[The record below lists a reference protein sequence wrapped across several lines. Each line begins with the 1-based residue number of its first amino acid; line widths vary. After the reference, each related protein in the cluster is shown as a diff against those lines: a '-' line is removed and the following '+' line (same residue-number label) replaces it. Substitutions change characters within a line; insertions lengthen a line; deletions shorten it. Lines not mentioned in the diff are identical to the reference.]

1 MTTTQERPTP
11 DRTTTGRGLL
21 AAIWAVTGLILVA
34 LVVAV
39 VRYAAG
45 GGSGHA
51 MDHTLFAAGD
61 GPNGTTLLGTELFT
75 EWQLDATAVAFVV
88 LLAALYGA
96 GVVRWQRQR
105 TERWPVGR
113 IVAFGIG
120 LLVIVFA
127 TCGSVAVYDQTLF
140 SAHMIGHLALVMLAP
155 SLLVAGAPLTLWRET
170 RRDPA
175 RFDRIAKGGVVSVLT
190 SPPVGFA
197 SYTVVIVG
205 THLTGLM
212 DSIMASTALGQVEHL
227 AYLVVGFQFFLL
239 VIGDEPI
246 RWRMSLLG
254 RLGILGVGMA
264 VDTFTG
270 VVLLMTTVPIAMGE
284 GVDALNDTKTG
295 GAIMWVGGDGLMAV
309 VMVLLVV
316 GYLRR
321 PQEGGREE
329 KSWVEQARRGVFEEK
344 TGADVLTNQR
354 AADPGTQEDFDED
367 DRRREAYNR
376 WLAKLES
383 GERR

>member
-1 MTTTQERPTP
+1 MTK
-11 DRTTTGRGLL
+11 LL
-21 AAIWAVTGLILVA
+21 AAIWTVT
-34 LVVAV
+34 AV
-39 VRYAAG
+39 VLAG
-45 GGSGHA
+45 LLAFVVQHALSGTHA

-61 GPNGTTLLGTELFT
+61 GPRGTSLLGTDLFT
-75 EWQLDATAVAFVV
+75 AWQLDATAVAFVV
-88 LLAALYGA
+88 VLAAFYGA
-96 GVVRWQRQR
+96 GILRWQKQNDA
-105 TERWPVGR
+105 RWPLGR

-120 LLVIVFA
+120 LFVVVFA
-127 TCGSVAVYDQTLF
+127 TCGSIAVYDQTLF
-140 SAHMIGHLALVMLAP
+140 SAHMVGHLALVMLAP

-175 RFDRIAKGGVVSVLT
+175 RFDRVARGPVLSVLT
-190 SPPVGFA
+190 SPPVAFA
-197 SYTVVIVG
+197 CYTVVIVG

-212 DSIMASTALGQVEHL
+212 DVIMGSTALGQVEHL
-227 AYLVVGFQFFLL
+227 AYLLIGFQFFLL
-239 VIGDEPI
+239 IIGDEPI
-246 RWRMSLLG
+246 RWRLSLLG

-270 VVLLMTTVPIAMGE
+270 VVLLMSSVPISMGV
-284 GVDALNDTKTG
+284 GVDALTDTRTG

-344 TGADVLTNQR
+344 TGAALGNQR

-367 DRRREAYNR
+367 DRRREAYNQ
-376 WLAKLES
+376 WLAKLDA
-383 GERR
+383 GGRR

>member
-1 MTTTQERPTP
+1 MAHR
-11 DRTTTGRGLL
+11 GRGLL
-21 AAIWAVTGLILVA
+21 TAIWTVAGLVLA
-34 LVVAV
+34 GLVVFV
-39 VRYAAG
+39 VRFAA
-45 GGSGHA
+45 GGSGHDA
-51 MDHTLFAAGD
+51 GHTLFAAGD
-61 GPNGTTLLGTELFT
+61 GPAGTSLLGSQLLTA
-75 EWQLDATAVAFVV
+75 WQLDTTAVAFVV
-88 LLAALYGA
+88 VLAAVYGA
-96 GVVRWQRQR
+96 GILRWQRDHD
-105 TERWPVGR
+105 TRWPVGR

-120 LLVIVFA
+120 LLAIVFA
-127 TCGSVAVYDQTLF
+127 TCGSIAVYDQTLF
-140 SAHMIGHLALVMLAP
+140 SAHMVGHLTLVMLAP

-175 RFDRIAKGGVVSVLT
+175 RFDRIAKGAVVSVLT
-190 SPPVGFA
+190 SPPVAFA
-197 SYTVVIVG
+197 CYTVVIVG

-212 DSIMASTALGQVEHL
+212 DAIMDSTVLGQVEHL

-246 RWRMSLLG
+246 RWRLSLLG

-270 VVLLMTTVPIAMGE
+270 VVLLMATVPISMGV
-284 GVDALNDTKTG
+284 GVDALSDTKTG

-309 VMVLLVV
+309 VMVLLVI
-316 GYLRR
+316 GYLQR

-344 TGADVLTNQR
+344 TGAETGNQR
-354 AADPGTQEDFDED
+354 AAVPGTQEDFDED

-376 WLAKLES
+376 WLEKLS
-383 GERR
+383 AGEPR

>member
-1 MTTTQERPTP
+1 MTTEAPPR
-11 DRTTTGRGLL
+11 GRGLL
-21 AAIWAVTGLILVA
+21 TAIWVVTAVVLVGLITL
-34 LVVAV
+34 V
-39 VRYAAG
+39 VRYAAS

-51 MDHTLFAAGD
+51 MDHSLFAAGS
-61 GPNGTTLLGTELFT
+61 GPQGTSLLGTQLFT
-75 EWQLDATAVAFVV
+75 AWQLDATAVAFVV

-96 GVVRWQRQR
+96 GVIAWQRR
-105 TERWPVGR
+105 HDDARWPVGR
-113 IVAFGIG
+113 IVAFCIG

-127 TCGSVAVYDQTLF
+127 TCGSIAVYDQTLF
-140 SAHMIGHLALVMLAP
+140 SAHMVGHLALVMLAP

-170 RRDPA
+170 RRDPEG
-175 RFDRIAKGGVVSVLT
+175 FDRVAKGFSASVLT
-190 SPPVGFA
+190 SPPVAFA
-197 SYTVVIVG
+197 CYTVVIVG

-212 DSIMASTALGQVEHL
+212 DAIMASTALGQIEHL
-227 AYLVVGFQFFLL
+227 AYLLIGFQFFLL

-246 RWRMSLLG
+246 RWRLSLLG
-254 RLGILGVGMA
+254 RIGILGVGMA

-270 VVLLMTTVPIAMGE
+270 VVLLMATVPISMGV
-284 GVDALNDTKTG
+284 GVDALTDTKTG

-329 KSWVEQARRGVFEEK
+329 NSWVEQARREVFEEK
-344 TGADVLTNQR
+344 TGTTQPVGNQR
-354 AADPGTQEDFDED
+354 AAVPATAEDFDED

-376 WLAKLES
+376 WLEKLENS
-383 GERR
+383 GR